1 MKKKMAGRENAERNR
16 TGRDDM
22 EIKAAENGIVQ
33 TTTAEREDAQ
43 SEIAEGRD
51 TRIPFSSLQ
60 PQSVPASS
68 PQQSVPVPPP
78 LSSPAASSTL
88 HPFSSPSPVRG
99 IPRETTRLLRESE
112 TGVGVRLYYCGSE
125 SCTPGHSFG
134 PAVRS
139 HYLIHFIRSGKGSYL
154 RRGTVY
160 SLKKGDAFLI
170 LPGETT
176 KYMADTE
183 NPWDY
188 TWVAFDGAGAEALL
202 ASCGFSMKNVVFH
215 AENEIKGEKLIRQTE
230 AFEARFQDER
240 LNFLEIL
247 GHFYLLFSC
256 MHTDAPGTG
265 WGYGQNRGTDGAAE
279 PGENRKADSGNERDE
294 REERDSAGDERN
306 RTAAAQELYFH
317 QAAEYLRHNF
327 SYPVTVEQL
336 ARYVGVS
343 RSYLY
348 KTFINCCGTSIQQYL
363 IGLRLREACSL
374 LTETQ
379 RGITDIAY
387 SCGFTDSPSFCRQFR
402 RAYGQTP
409 LQFRRRMCASR
420 PSQPSHT
427 SR

>member
-1 MKKKMAGRENAERNR
+1 MNP
-16 TGRDDM
+16 
-22 EIKAAENGIVQ
+22 AENVK
-33 TTTAEREDAQ
+33 R
-43 SEIAEGRD
+43 
-51 TRIPFSSLQ
+51 
-60 PQSVPASS
+60 PA
-68 PQQSVPVPPP
+68 P
-78 LSSPAASSTL
+78 SPA
-88 HPFSSPSPVRG
+88 RG

-112 TGVGVRLYYCGSE
+112 TGMGVRLYYCGSE
-125 SCTPGHSFG
+125 SCDPGHSFG

-139 HYLIHFIRSGKGSYL
+139 HYLIHFIRNGKGSYL
-154 RRGTVY
+154 RRGIRY

-183 NPWDY
+183 DPWDY

-202 ASCGFSMKNVVFH
+202 ASCGFSMKNVIFH
-215 AENEIKGEKLIRQTE
+215 AENDEKGEKLIRQTE

-265 WGYGQNRGTDGAAE
+265 WGYGQSRVVGNGTAPAGNGTEPAGNIETGSGNGAADKGETGRAGTKRDGA
-279 PGENRKADSGNERDE
+279 
-294 REERDSAGDERN
+294 
-306 RTAAAQELYFH
+306 AAAQELYFR

-327 SYPVTVEQL
+327 SYPVKVEQL

-348 KTFINCCGTSIQQYL
+348 KTFMACCGTGIQQYL

-374 LTETQ
+374 LAETE

-402 RAYGQTP
+402 QAYGQTP
-409 LQFRRRMCASR
+409 LQFRRRMCASN